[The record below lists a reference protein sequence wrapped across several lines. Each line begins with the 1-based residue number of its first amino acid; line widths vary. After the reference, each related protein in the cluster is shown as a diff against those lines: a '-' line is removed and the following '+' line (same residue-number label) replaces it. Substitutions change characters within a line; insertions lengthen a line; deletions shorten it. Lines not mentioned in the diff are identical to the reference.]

1 MQANSNGISLHCE
14 RFGDPAAPA
23 IVLIMGLGGQM
34 ILWPES
40 FCRDLAA
47 RGYQVI
53 RFDNRD
59 CGLSEKMA
67 DAPVP
72 KIASVWLRTRLG
84 MASKPA
90 YGLNDMARDV
100 VGLLVALSIQR
111 AHIVGASMGG
121 MIAQIMA
128 ARHGTCVAS
137 LTLIMTSS
145 GHPRLPG
152 PSWKLQMRMSRG
164 PSDRSREGR
173 IRYGME
179 TWHAIGSPG
188 YPASAEELRDKVET
202 SFDRGFY
209 PAGMM
214 RQLHAIL
221 ASGSRTRLLEAVDQP
236 TSIVHG
242 EADPLV
248 PVAAAHDLAKR
259 LPQAT
264 LHRFEGMGHDF
275 PPALMPAIADIVA
288 DTAARSEGARA
299 APTAA

>member
-1 MQANSNGISLHCE
+1 MQAHCNGISLHHE
-14 RFGDPAAPA
+14 RFGDPTDPA
-23 IVLIMGLGGQM
+23 IVLIMGLGAQM
-34 ILWPES
+34 ILWPEA

-47 RGYQVI
+47 RGFQVI

-59 CGLSEKMA
+59 CGLSQHMTHL
-67 DAPVP
+67 PVP
-72 KIASVWLRTRLG
+72 KIPTAWLKGRIGLPQQ
-84 MASKPA
+84 AA

-100 VGLLVALSIQR
+100 VGLLDALGIEQ

-121 MIAQIMA
+121 MIAQILA
-128 ARHGTCVAS
+128 ARHGHRVAS

-152 PSWKLQMRMSRG
+152 PDWKLQLRMTRG

-179 TWHAIGSPG
+179 TWRAIGSPD
-188 YPASAEELRDKVET
+188 YPASEEALRAKVET

-221 ASGSRTRLLEAVDQP
+221 ASGSRARLIRQIEQP
-236 TSIVHG
+236 VSIVHG

-248 PVAAAHDLAKR
+248 PVAAAHDLAQR
-259 LPQAT
+259 LPQAS
-264 LHRFEGMGHDF
+264 LHLFPGMGHDF
-275 PPALMPAIADIVA
+275 PEALLAPIGEIVA
-288 DTAARSEGARA
+288 ETAGRTERASTAAA
-299 APTAA
+299 

>member
-1 MQANSNGISLHCE
+1 MQAHCNGISLHYE
-14 RFGDPAAPA
+14 TFGDPRHPP
-23 IVLIMGLGGQM
+23 VLLIMGLGAQM
-34 ILWPES
+34 ILWPET

-47 RGYQVI
+47 RGHYVI

-59 CGLSEKMA
+59 CGLSQRMTQL
-67 DAPVP
+67 PVP
-72 KIASVWLRTRLG
+72 KIPAAWLKGRLG
-84 MASKPA
+84 LPQKSA
-90 YGLNDMARDV
+90 YGLNDMARDA
-100 VGLLVALSIQR
+100 VGLLDVLGIAR

-121 MIAQIMA
+121 MITQILA
-128 ARHGTCVAS
+128 ARHAERVAS
-137 LTLIMTSS
+137 ATLIMTSS

-152 PSWKLQMRMSRG
+152 PDWKLQLRMTRG

-179 TWHAIGSPG
+179 TWRAIGSPG
-188 YPASAEELRDKVET
+188 YPASEEELRDKVTT

-221 ASGSRTRLLEAVDQP
+221 ASGSRARLIARISQP
-236 TSIVHG
+236 VAIVHG

-259 LPQAT
+259 LPQAS
-264 LHRFEGMGHDF
+264 LHLFPGMGHDF
-275 PPALMPAIADIVA
+275 PAPLLAPIAQVVA
-288 DTAARSEGARA
+288 DTAARSEEAS
-299 APTAA
+299 TAAA